1 MQTEQEI
8 IDECIAS
15 GYSIVFPWQAEA
27 GEVDFEHAHRTGA
40 VQVVMSGEITF
51 RVGGV
56 DVVVRAG
63 QRHIIPARTA
73 HSAVCGPEGCYYI
86 FALK

>member
-8 IDECIAS
+8 IDECIAA

-27 GEVDFEHAHRTGA
+27 GEVDFEHAHSTDA
-40 VQVVMSGEITF
+40 AQIVMSGEITF
-51 RVGGV
+51 RAGGT
-56 DVVVRAG
+56 DVVVRPG
-63 QRHIIPARTA
+63 ERHVALARTA